1 LIFIGRFTLPSRSMT
16 VMKKGRFAMQNKPVA
31 LVTGANKGIGL
42 QIAKDLA
49 AHGFTVLVGS
59 RKLES
64 GETAAKIVGAD
75 ARALQLDVTDPASIS
90 AAAERIRNEFGHL
103 NVLVNNAGIS
113 HTGNS
118 GKSLEEI
125 VQSGRASVASLDD
138 VRAVFETNVFGVI
151 AVTQAMLPLLREA
164 PAARIVNVSSS
175 AGSLTRNSIPTNPH
189 RSMFGAYSWSKTA
202 VNAITL
208 GFALDLASTGIKVNA
223 ACPGFTATD
232 LNNFQGT
239 RTVQQA
245 AHEPVRLALL
255 DANGPTGTFSD
266 ENGSIPW

>member
-1 LIFIGRFTLPSRSMT
+1 
-16 VMKKGRFAMQNKPVA
+16 MQDKPVA

-59 RKLES
+59 RNLEH
-64 GETAAKIVGAD
+64 GETAAKSVGAD
-75 ARALQLDVTDPASIS
+75 VRALQLDVTNQASIVV
-90 AAAERIRNEFGHL
+90 AAERIRNDLGRL
-103 NVLVNNAGIS
+103 DVLVNNAAIS
-113 HTGNS
+113 HS
-118 GKSLEEI
+118 GKPGRSLEEI
-125 VQSGRASVASLDD
+125 VKSGRPSVASLDE

-164 PAARIVNVSSS
+164 PAARIVNVSSA
-175 AGSLTRNSIPTNPH
+175 AGSLTLNSDPTNPH
-189 RSMFGAYSWSKTA
+189 RSMFGTYSWSKTA
-202 VNAITL
+202 LNAITVA
-208 GFALDLASTGIKVNA
+208 FASDLESAGIKVNA

-245 AHEPVRLALL
+245 AREPVRLALL
-255 DANGPTGTFSD
+255 DANGPTGTFSNED
-266 ENGSIPW
+266 GPLPW